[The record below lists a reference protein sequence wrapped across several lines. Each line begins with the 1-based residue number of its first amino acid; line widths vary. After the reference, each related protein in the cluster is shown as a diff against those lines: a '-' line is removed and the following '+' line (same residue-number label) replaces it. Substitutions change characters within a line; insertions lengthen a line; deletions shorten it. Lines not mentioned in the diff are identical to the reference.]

1 MTLAEK
7 QANEIICSGVN
18 QPSYTNENE
27 PFMSKCAE
35 VVRYL
40 SSDY

>member
-1 MTLAEK
+1 MMIAEK

-27 PFMSKCAE
+27 TFMSKIAE
-35 VVRYL
+35 VVLYT
-40 SSDY
+40 SMN

>member
-1 MTLAEK
+1 MMFAEK

-27 PFMSKCAE
+27 PFMHKIAE
-35 VVRYL
+35 IVFYT
-40 SSDY
+40 SMD